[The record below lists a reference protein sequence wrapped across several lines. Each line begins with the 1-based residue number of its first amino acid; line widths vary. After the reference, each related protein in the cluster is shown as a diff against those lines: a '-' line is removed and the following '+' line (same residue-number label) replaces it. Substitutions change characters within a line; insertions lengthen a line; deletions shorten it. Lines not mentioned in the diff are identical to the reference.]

1 MALDYLKW
9 ESPSNLVFWMM
20 YQGLFLTI
28 VGYEYRT
35 QSSSLSFEKK
45 IFLLEMVE
53 NDIRLG
59 GTSLAHLEDSQT
71 CLLLYLFI

>member
-1 MALDYLKW
+1 MHYFTSACHYYYVQMFT
-9 ESPSNLVFWMM
+9 EQCFASFGFNYCS
-20 YQGLFLTI
+20 
-28 VGYEYRT
+28 

-59 GTSLAHLEDSQT
+59 GTSLAHLEDLQT